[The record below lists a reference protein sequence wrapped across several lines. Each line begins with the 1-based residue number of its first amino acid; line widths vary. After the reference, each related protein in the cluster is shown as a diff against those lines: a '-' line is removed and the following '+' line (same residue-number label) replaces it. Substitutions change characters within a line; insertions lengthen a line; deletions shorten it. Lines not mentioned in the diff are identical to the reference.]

1 MPNQIVTVSMNLKL
15 FLFIIKVYIT
25 IKIDFFYFLSL
36 FPIENP
42 LSVYIYTQLDYSIYF
57 KRIILLYLFALYL
70 SLSNKKSGRAT
81 LINGDFKLKFFKVFF
96 DQTKDR
102 FGILVSWTKENKNEN

>member
-1 MPNQIVTVSMNLKL
+1 MPNQIVTVSMNLEL
-15 FLFIIKVYIT
+15 FLFMIKIDIT

-36 FPIENP
+36 FPIKNP
-42 LSVYIYTQLDYSIYF
+42 LSIYIYTQLDYRVYF
-57 KRIILLYLFALYL
+57 MRILLLSLVALYL

-81 LINGDFKLKFFKVFF
+81 LIDGDFKLKFFKIFF

-102 FGILVSWTKENKNEN
+102 FCILVSWTEENKNEN